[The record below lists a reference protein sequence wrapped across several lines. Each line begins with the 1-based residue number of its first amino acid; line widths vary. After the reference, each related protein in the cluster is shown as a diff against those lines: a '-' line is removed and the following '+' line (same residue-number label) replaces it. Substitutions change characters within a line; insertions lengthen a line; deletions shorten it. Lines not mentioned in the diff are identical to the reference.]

1 MIKEKSKIDFDYEVK
16 KIYKDKSYDSLEECI
31 KDVEFPKN
39 SDGIYADGKDFKSA
53 FKDTKYIKKLSL
65 DLKSTDELYKNNF
78 SSLIAIFSINRDVSL
93 FEITNIMD
101 KLYLTLPKEAIIIFG
116 SKVCDIPKEEQRVE
130 FYFDDTKREALDKFK
145 SDFGTLAP
153 NKNLKKLNIDRFINY
168 ENIMNIRELGSNDLK
183 EVFELIINRYFIN
196 TIKSYEEFL
205 ELVKEMKEKNS
216 YKMFG
221 LFVDNVLVAYAGV
234 TTQTTLY
241 YKKHLFINELSIMFE
256 YDENYSS
263 QMIDFLG
270 NFALKNDCKYLVTY
284 DVYKHENINFYRFLE
299 ENSFDYGNFSRY
311 IKIK

>member
-1 MIKEKSKIDFDYEVK
+1 
-16 KIYKDKSYDSLEECI
+16 
-31 KDVEFPKN
+31 
-39 SDGIYADGKDFKSA
+39 
-53 FKDTKYIKKLSL
+53 
-65 DLKSTDELYKNNF
+65 
-78 SSLIAIFSINRDVSL
+78 
-93 FEITNIMD
+93 MD
-101 KLYLTLPKEAIIIFG
+101 KLYLNLPKETKIIFG
-116 SKVCDIPKEEQRVE
+116 SEVCDIPKEEQRVE

-145 SDFGTLAP
+145 SDFGTLAS

-168 ENIMNIRELGSNDLK
+168 ENNMNIRELETNDLK
-183 EVFELIINRYFIN
+183 EVFELIINKNFIKN
-196 TIKSYEEFL
+196 IKSYDDFVVL
-205 ELVKEMKEKNS
+205 IKEIKEKND

-270 NFALKNDCKYLVTY
+270 NFALKNDCNYLVTY
-284 DVYKHENINFYRFLE
+284 DVYKHENIYFYRFLE
-299 ENSFDYGNFSRY
+299 ENSFDYGNFSRH